1 VAVFGFD
8 MSSLTNN
15 RAFWNSASDAY
26 QTAHGPRLKERA
38 LAWDVWRVPEAE
50 LGVLGQ
56 VEGRDVLEL
65 GCGAAQWALAL
76 AQNGARA
83 VGLDLSDQQL
93 AHARALSRLV
103 TAAIPLVQGNAENL
117 PFRNEAFDVVFCDH
131 GATVFAVPENTVAE
145 ASRVLRPAG
154 LFAFCMST
162 PIRDVCVDPAA
173 GGVQSQLTAD
183 YFELSVL
190 DDGESVEYQLPYGAW
205 IRLFRRHSFVVED
218 LIELQA
224 PAHATTTYSDFV
236 PVAWARKWPAEH
248 IWKLKKAT

>member
-1 VAVFGFD
+1 LIEVRP
-8 MSSLTNN
+8 NN

-26 QTAHGPRLKERA
+26 QTAHGARLTKEA
-38 LAWDVWRVPEAE
+38 LAWGVWRIPEAE
-50 LGVLGQ
+50 LAVLGQ

-76 AQNGARA
+76 ARMGARA
-83 VGLDLSDQQL
+83 VGLDLSERQL
-93 AHARALSRLV
+93 AHARTRSRPV

-131 GATVFAVPENTVAE
+131 GATVFAVPENTVSE

-162 PIRDVCVDPAA
+162 PIRDVCVDPTA
-173 GGVQSQLTAD
+173 GCVQSQLTVD
-183 YFELSVL
+183 YFKLSEL
-190 DDGESVEYQLPYGAW
+190 DDGGSVEYQLPYGAW
-205 IRLFRRHSFVVED
+205 IRLFRRHAFVVED